1 MRREVMQKYLSLS
14 LDLLLEMG
22 VTSWNSSLWMLN
34 KIVVIAFG
42 YLKVKQQYI
51 NMEEALQDMMLKK
64 LVADIWVCM

>member
-1 MRREVMQKYLSLS
+1 
-14 LDLLLEMG
+14 
-22 VTSWNSSLWMLN
+22 MLN

-64 LVADIWVCM
+64 LVADI